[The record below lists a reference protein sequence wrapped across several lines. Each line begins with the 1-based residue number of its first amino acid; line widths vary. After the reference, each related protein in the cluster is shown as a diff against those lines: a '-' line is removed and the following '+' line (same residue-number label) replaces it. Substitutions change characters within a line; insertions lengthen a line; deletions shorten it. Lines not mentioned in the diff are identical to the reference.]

1 MPKQNLLVAIKKYL
15 IDTVP
20 LAKWFYRVKRNYNKR
35 KAFAQLSLEG
45 VFTKIYKERLWYFG
59 KQPLEVPY
67 YSGTG
72 SYGEAAEAYTRLVVD
87 FSRDKKIESMVDVG
101 CGDFS
106 IGKRITSSAPETLR
120 YFGCDIVR
128 DVIEYNN
135 LKYGNSRVKFL
146 HLNACIDKLPQGDLL
161 TIRQVL
167 QHLSNQQITQI
178 MEKAVSFKYVL
189 VTEHQLA
196 EGLQQSYNAD
206 KAAGPDIR
214 LAKGSGVYLNRSPF
228 NLNVKELLRCR
239 EDVNGRE
246 AYIVSYLLTN
256 HG

>member
-1 MPKQNLLVAIKKYL
+1 MPKQKFPVAIKKYL

-20 LAKWFYRVKRNYNKR
+20 LAKWLYRFKRNYNKR
-35 KAFAQLSLEG
+35 KAFARLSLEG

-59 KQPLEVPY
+59 EQPLEVPY

-87 FSRDKKIESMVDVG
+87 FVRDRNIVSMVDVG

-106 IGKRITSSAPETLR
+106 IGKKITGSAPETLR

-135 LKYGNSRVKFL
+135 LKYGDSRITFL
-146 HLNACIDKLPQGDLL
+146 HLNACVDKLPQGDLL

-178 MEKAVSFKYVL
+178 MEQAVSFKYVL
-189 VTEHQLA
+189 ITEHQLA

-214 LAKGSGVYLNRSPF
+214 LARGSGVYLDKKPF
-228 NLNVKELLRCR
+228 SLSVKELLRCR
-239 EDVNGRE
+239 EDVNGSE
-246 AYIVSYLLTN
+246 AYIISYLLIN
-256 HG
+256 NA